1 MIRIVHPDQSAFLAR
16 FDTTP
21 QFFHAP
27 LIAEAPFV
35 TKYGAEVLDP
45 VYMAPRSA
53 YRMVAKHCYRCGGLG
68 GAEAWKHTGYTC
80 YKCGG
85 DGGKRMVA
93 ETVYTREQYAK
104 RTAKADA
111 AREARKAKKEAAE
124 AASKAA
130 FAETHASLIALVEQI
145 KRPSNFLASIMEKG
159 WMFGRLSNDQAS
171 AAYAA
176 AERELRLQKLDAAS
190 QWVGTVGER
199 IDITGTI
206 VFTVR
211 FEGRF
216 GFTYITGVKDAAG
229 NIFIQKGV
237 KIGEKG
243 DEIVLK
249 ATVKAHETRD
259 GVKQTMITRPKAI

>member
-16 FDTTP
+16 FETTP

-35 TKYGAEVLDP
+35 THYGAEVLEP

-53 YRMVAKHCYRCGGLG
+53 YRMVAKHCFRCGGLG

-85 DGGKRMVA
+85 DGGQRMVA

-111 AREARKAKKEAAE
+111 ARKAREAKKEAE
-124 AASKAA
+124 QAAKKAT
-130 FAETHASLIALVEQI
+130 FAETHASLIAMVEQI

-159 WMFGRLSNDQAS
+159 WMFGQLSDKQAS

-176 AERELRLQKLDAAS
+176 AEKELARQQLDGAS
-190 QWVGTVGER
+190 QHIGTVGER
-199 IDITGTI
+199 ISIEGDIFF
-206 VFTVR
+206 VAR
-211 FEGRF
+211 FESRF
-216 GFTYITGVKDAAG
+216 GTTHITGVKDDAG
-229 NIFIQKGV
+229 NIYIQKGTA
-237 KIGEKG
+237 IGYRGER
-243 DEIVLK
+243 VSLK
-249 ATVKAHETRD
+249 ATVKDHEIRD
-259 GVKQTMITRPKAI
+259 GVKQTIITRPKAI